1 MSNEF
6 QLNAELRSDEGKG
19 ASRRLRRLQN
29 KIPAVIYGGKEPAQ
43 SISLLANELNK
54 ALQNEAFYSH
64 ILTLTL
70 EGKEQQAILRD
81 LQRHPAK
88 PIILHADFLRVDA
101 AHALHMNV
109 PLHFINEDTCIGVKL
124 QGGAISHQMSDVEIK
139 CLPKDLPEYIEVDMA
154 EVELDNT
161 LHLSDI
167 KLPEGVEIIALTHG
181 ADHDLPIANVH
192 TVRAV
197 VEEEPTEAPAEGEDA
212 QEGAASDDTKSGD
225 SE

>member
-29 KIPAVIYGGKEPAQ
+29 KVPAVIYGGKEPAQ
-43 SISLLANELNK
+43 SISLRTNELDK

-88 PIILHADFLRVDA
+88 PVILHADFLRVDA
-101 AHALHMNV
+101 AHAIHMNV
-109 PLHFINEDTCIGVKL
+109 PLHFINEDICIGVKL

-167 KLPEGVEIIALTHG
+167 KMPEGVEIIALTHG

-192 TVRAV
+192 TVRVV
-197 VEEEPTEAPAEGEDA
+197 VEEEPTEAPAEGEEA
-212 QEGAASDDTKSGD
+212 QEGEASDDTETGD